1 MYSVPTAI
9 AQYRSPVRTAEDK
22 ALLTFPTYHVE
33 TLEARPSNIVW
44 CYSAPAEAAFL
55 RIDNM
60 QSPCMT
66 GNATAQKERARP
78 SRMYVPGDTEGIG
91 GMGLGN
97 TVLNACVLRE
107 ISISQIDVAK
117 LRSGTLIDCPTHDAH
132 HGRITKRTAAFDFQ
146 FKFTTMVILMAS
158 LTQSDQVGR

>member
-22 ALLTFPTYHVE
+22 ALLTFPTHHVE
-33 TLEARPSNIVW
+33 ALEARPSNLVW
-44 CYSAPAEAAFL
+44 CYSAPADATFL
-55 RIDNM
+55 RVGNM

-66 GNATAQKERARP
+66 GNATAQKERVRP
-78 SRMYVPGDTEGIG
+78 SRMYVSGDTEGIG

-97 TVLNACVLRE
+97 TISNARVLRE

-117 LRSGTLIDCPTHDAH
+117 LRPGTLIDSPTHDAH

-146 FKFTTMVILMAS
+146 FKFATMVSLMAS
-158 LTQSDQVGR
+158 LTQSDQI